1 MQSDDKATRAALACL
16 IEATA
21 ALNRQVQNS
30 RSRPLAGRRVTRT
43 DDNLPAPARSM
54 IAARAA
60 RQTGILCAATLAALL
75 LAIVPVFAT
84 CTGPAGN
91 AGDIIYSSINTMM
104 AYCNGTGWIAMGV
117 SSAVNFGTLTTNDF
131 CTATSG
137 TAIACTTGS
146 TGTGS
151 VVLSASPTLTGTVTG
166 ATSTGRAAISHRH
179 EKRRQPAGAHE

>member
-1 MQSDDKATRAALACL
+1 
-16 IEATA
+16 
-21 ALNRQVQNS
+21 
-30 RSRPLAGRRVTRT
+30 
-43 DDNLPAPARSM
+43 M

-84 CTGPAGN
+84 CTSPAGN
-91 AGDIIYSSINTMM
+91 AGDVVLQLDQLHHGLLQRQQLDRHG
-104 AYCNGTGWIAMGV
+104 AYP
-117 SSAVNFGTLTTNDF
+117 VNFGTLTTNDF

-151 VVLSASPTLTGTVTG
+151 VVLSASPTLTGTVS
-166 ATSTGRAAISHRH
+166 ATTFRVGRVAASA
-179 EKRRQPAGAHE
+179 PATDNAAER